1 MLGKKKSPKRKIS
14 LSSSFHRKKSWKL
27 RCKFKYGF
35 TMVICKKRK
44 TKQNKTKKVFF
55 DFKQKMYSE
64 TLNAYFYYSS
74 EMFKK
79 KKIIIII

>member
-1 MLGKKKSPKRKIS
+1 
-14 LSSSFHRKKSWKL
+14 
-27 RCKFKYGF
+27 
-35 TMVICKKRK
+35 MVICKKRK